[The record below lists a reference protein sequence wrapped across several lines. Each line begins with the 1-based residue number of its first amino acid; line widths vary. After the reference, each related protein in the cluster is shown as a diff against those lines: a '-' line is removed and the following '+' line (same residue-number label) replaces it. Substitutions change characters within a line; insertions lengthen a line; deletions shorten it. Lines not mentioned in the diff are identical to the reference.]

1 MVDLLGDDGLLD
13 IRRTRRTDPTQLVE
27 DLRRD
32 RDEMPASND
41 ALREW
46 AASPG
51 KVHTACH
58 LCGSKPRMQCQAC
71 SRPACGKDSWVM
83 LGLCRTCA
91 TEERMRLWHDRNRTV
106 SDNWLGP

>member
-13 IRRTRRTDPTQLVE
+13 IRRKRRTDPTQLIE
-27 DLRRD
+27 DLQRE
-32 RDEMPASND
+32 RDEVPEENA

-46 AASPG
+46 AAKPG
-51 KVHTACH
+51 TVQTACH
-58 LCGSKPRMQCQAC
+58 LCGSKPRLQCQSC
-71 SRPACGKDSWVM
+71 GKPACGKDSWVM

-91 TEERMRLWHDRNRTV
+91 TEDRMRLWHDRNRNV